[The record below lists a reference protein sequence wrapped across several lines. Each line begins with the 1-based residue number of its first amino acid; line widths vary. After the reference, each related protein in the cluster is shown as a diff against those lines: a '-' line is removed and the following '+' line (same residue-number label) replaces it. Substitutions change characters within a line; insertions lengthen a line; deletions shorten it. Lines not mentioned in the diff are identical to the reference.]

1 MPGKA
6 FMSAAGTT
14 AAPSGFITCGITAP
28 SMFWPPADPHRQK
41 GVGLVTPTL
50 LAWSESV
57 VIYDIK
63 SENWVK
69 TAGYRHMQGP
79 LSFKFSPVEQHTSRF
94 NPLAEI
100 RLGNPRDVSD
110 AQNVT

>member
-14 AAPSGFITCGITAP
+14 AAPSGFHYLRHNGPEHVLASGRPAP
-28 SMFWPPADPHRQK
+28 AK

-50 LAWSESV
+50 LASSESA

-79 LSFKFSPVEQHTSRF
+79 LCFKFSPVEQHTSRF

-100 RLGNPRDVSD
+100 RLVIRGMSLTRK
-110 AQNVT
+110 T